1 MGEVSIA
8 LSVRQKEAGGC
19 PIREW
24 AAHNTEAERISANR
38 TSGRDCREPTR
49 PIAHSAGGAVT
60 DIRLADA

>member
-24 AAHNTEAERISANR
+24 AAHNTEAERISAN
-38 TSGRDCREPTR
+38 P
-49 PIAHSAGGAVT
+49 HLWAG
-60 DIRLADA
+60 LP